1 MHDQKELHLKFGLK
15 SEKIANSW
23 ENKFSIDP
31 VLGQACMA
39 EMAARRLF
47 DFWMCKRKQ
56 RSFFGSLIMHEQCSR
71 RSRKYSVV
79 HKNGTKVLH
88 NSEETILLMT
98 SLAPKLSNYSSHNYS
113 INLRNNSI
121 SESYFRNR
129 LLIRFSRNYRL
140 IVLKKIDQYRFQKCQ
155 KNRFEWD
162 LGLSQF

>member
-1 MHDQKELHLKFGLK
+1 MKK
-15 SEKIANSW
+15 SRIPGRNWIKKKI
-23 ENKFSIDP
+23 SIDP
-31 VLGQACMA
+31 VSDQACMA
-39 EMAARRLF
+39 EMAARRLL

-56 RSFFGSLIMHEQCSR
+56 RSSFGSLIKHEQCSR
-71 RSRKYSVV
+71 RSRKLLTYSVV